1 PNLPVGTQITVRIAG
16 VNQPQAQAAPGGMP
30 PQMPGAV
37 PTNPAPT
44 AQPIPGQPIP
54 GQPAAPAQLGAPAPG
69 MAQQPTPFTAAP
81 STATLPPLLSGTVT
95 AQPPGGHA
103 VVQTPVG
110 TLAVSTQME
119 LQVGT
124 PLTLEVV
131 GKPVP
136 PPPTATVAP
145 ASTDGLTAQG
155 WPNFTQA
162 TNVLA
167 ASNQTQALEQLLR
180 IMPQAGPRL
189 AASMAMFAGALR
201 SGEVRALVPE
211 NSVRGLEKAGK
222 KELAQKLTADLG
234 ALSEDAARPLGNGEW
249 RGFTMPFLN
258 GATVDPIQLFVRA
271 TDEEAKR
278 KGGSGNDERFVLDIK
293 LSQLGRVQMDGL
305 VRREDKLFDLIIRTD
320 APLPLEAKRDIL
332 GIFTNASELVGTKG
346 TVVFQSGARWV
357 DFPPAP
363 PAPTRLEV

>member
-1 PNLPVGTQITVRIAG
+1 
-16 VNQPQAQAAPGGMP
+16 
-30 PQMPGAV
+30 PGA
-37 PTNPAPT
+37 PP
-44 AQPIPGQPIP
+44 
-54 GQPAAPAQLGAPAPG
+54 LPG
-69 MAQQPTPFTAAP
+69 MAAEPTPFAP
-81 STATLPPLLSGTVT
+81 SNASSPPPLLSGTVT

-110 TLAVSTQME
+110 TLSVPTQTD
-119 LQVGT
+119 LPAGT

-136 PPPTATVAP
+136 PPPGTALAQ
-145 ASTDGLTAQG
+145 AKSDGLTAQG
-155 WPNFTQA
+155 WPAFTQA
-162 TNVLA
+162 VDVLS
-167 ASNQTQALEQLLR
+167 ASNQTQALAQLMR
-180 IMPQAGPRL
+180 VMPQAGPRL

-201 SGEVRALVPE
+201 SGDVKSLMAETATR
-211 NSVRGLEKAGK
+211 SLEKAGK

-234 ALSEDAARPLGNGEW
+234 ALAEDSSRPVGNGEW

-258 GATVDPIQLFVRA
+258 GAVVDPIQLFVRA
-271 TDEEAKR
+271 TGGEAKR
-278 KGGSGNDERFVLDIK
+278 KGGTGNDERFVLDLK

-320 APLPLEAKRDIL
+320 APLPLDAKRDIL

-357 DFPPAP
+357 EFPPAP
-363 PAPTRLEV
+363 PAPTRIEV